1 MKKSQLIQL
10 IREVLNE
17 YESNEIIPGI
27 SKNDEGEYN
36 VASGMALDYYEK
48 FVKRS
53 TTIGT
58 LVSALRSKLK
68 AYGKELPDSELI
80 KLAYTIEEK
89 GKKSNRFSSSSN
101 RFKNKRY

>member
-17 YESNEIIPGI
+17 YEGNEIIPGI

-36 VASGMALDYYEK
+36 ITPGLALDYYEK
-48 FVKRS
+48 YVKRS

-58 LVSALRSKLK
+58 LVSALKTRLK
-68 AYGKELPDSELI
+68 AYKVELPDSEVI
-80 KLAYTIEEK
+80 KIAYAIEDK
-89 GKKSNRFSSSSN
+89 GSRNKS
-101 RFKNKRY
+101 NKRY

>member
-17 YESNEIIPGI
+17 YEGNEIIPGI

-36 VASGMALDYYEK
+36 ITPGMALDYYEK
-48 FVKRS
+48 FVKNS

-58 LVSALRSKLK
+58 LVSALKTRLK
-68 AYGKELPDSELI
+68 AYNVELPDSEVI
-80 KLAYTIEEK
+80 KIAYTIEDK
-89 GKKSNRFSSSSN
+89 GSRNN

>member
-10 IREVLNE
+10 IKEVLNE
-17 YESNEIIPGI
+17 YGSDEIIPGI

-36 VASGMALDYYEK
+36 VAPGMALEYYEK
-48 FVKRS
+48 YVKNS

-58 LVSALRSKLK
+58 LVSALKARLK
-68 AYGKELPDSELI
+68 AYKKELPDSEVI
-80 KLAYTIEEK
+80 KIAYAIEDK
-89 GKKSNRFSSSSN
+89 GKESNRFRSN